1 MGTEM
6 IEDLFNGYN
15 SCILCYGQ
23 TGSGKTFS
31 MFGENGIVLESLD
44 LILKINKNYNFNI
57 EIGAV
62 QIYMENVYDLLDN
75 NTKVQGVSIN

>member
-23 TGSGKTFS
+23 TGSGKTYS
-31 MFGENGIVLESLD
+31 MFGENGIVLESLEQ
-44 LILKINKNYNFNI
+44 ILKINKNYNYNVD
-57 EIGAV
+57 IGAV
-62 QIYMENVYDLLDN
+62 
-75 NTKVQGVSIN
+75 